1 MKSIVLCVVLFLA
14 GSLLADD
21 EKAYYLYVAAESQDQ
36 VELVRFDGNK
46 AEIVETISVGVWPVE
61 IEGPHGLTVSED
73 GKHWYLSMAH
83 GKPYGHVYKYTTDGN
98 EMLGRVELAMFP
110 ATLQES
116 SATGFLYVVNFNL
129 HGDHVPSTV
138 SVVDPET
145 MTEIERIETGIMP
158 HGSRVSPDGRYHYSC
173 SMMTGEVIEVDALSM
188 TVTRRL
194 FTGEQNKMAVKKA
207 EEHGAHSAHEMEKD
221 DHAGHDMKKAADE
234 HAGHDMEAMDHS
246 GHDMDKT
253 ADEHAGHDMKKTAH
267 SGHDMSGPM
276 PNPTWVYPHPS
287 EKLIYVANNGADNI
301 VEIDVEKWA
310 VKRRF
315 KTGKGPYNVEI
326 SNDGKY
332 MAATYKSEATTA
344 IWDLPAG
351 KELAVI
357 PNTRKVSHG
366 VIISPDS
373 RYAFVSVEGIGGE
386 PGALDVIDLATRKL
400 VATVD
405 TGKQAGG
412 IAFWKMEQ

>member
-1 MKSIVLCVVLFLA
+1 MSMKYFVLWMVFLSIGLA
-14 GSLLADD
+14 LAEDG
-21 EKAYYLYVAAESQDQ
+21 KSYYLYVAAESQDQ
-36 VELVRFDGNK
+36 VELVRFDGTK
-46 AEIVETISVGVWPVE
+46 AEVVESISVGVWPVE

-73 GKHWYLSMAH
+73 GKYWYLSMAH
-83 GKPYGHVYKYTTDGN
+83 GKPYGHVYKYTTADN
-98 EMLGRVELAMFP
+98 EMLGRVELDMFP

-145 MTEIERIETGIMP
+145 MTEIERVETGVMP

-173 SMMTGEVIEVDALSM
+173 SMMSGEVIELDALSM

-194 FTGEQNKMAVKKA
+194 FTGKQDMTDHDKMKEQ
-207 EEHGAHSAHEMEKD
+207 
-221 DHAGHDMKKAADE
+221 DE
-234 HAGHDMEAMDHS
+234 HAGHDMGSAEHEGHGKKKMDH
-246 GHDMDKT
+246 
-253 ADEHAGHDMKKTAH
+253 DEHAGHDMKKMTKAEPDDQKKKKMKNMSH
-267 SGHDMSGPM
+267 AGHDMSGPM
-276 PNPTWVYPHPS
+276 PKPTWVYPHPNG
-287 EKLIYVANNGADNI
+287 KFVYVANNGTDNI
-301 VEIDVEKWA
+301 VEIDLENWKVN
-310 VKRRF
+310 RRF

-386 PGALDVIDLATRKL
+386 PGALDVIELKTQKM

-412 IAFWKMEQ
+412 IAFWKIDD